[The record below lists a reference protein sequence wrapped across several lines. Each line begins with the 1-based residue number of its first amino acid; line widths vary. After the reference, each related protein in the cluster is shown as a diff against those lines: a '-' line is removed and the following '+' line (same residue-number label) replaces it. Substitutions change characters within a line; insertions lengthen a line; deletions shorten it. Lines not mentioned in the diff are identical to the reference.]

1 MTIQNIEDV
10 MERIMS
16 LNRNLNEESLKT
28 LLSASG
34 WDREDILEGLRIFR
48 ATNKNTVAAAPIA
61 SHSVD
66 REKIEN
72 NLSEEAVVEDIV
84 QDKPYTF
91 SLKKKEEAPDVAPLV
106 VETKDDPLKV
116 EVSLPTKSR
125 VLEKAEETAAEVES
139 FMGVKTEN
147 KEASVPA
154 ITITTEKDKPAKKKS
169 SSRLG
174 GIILLL
180 LLLLL
185 LLGAA
190 AAYLFLPSFAGWVNE
205 KLSFGPKQT
214 INTKD
219 MTRSEWNTNPNLNPN
234 QNPNNPNYIVPTPV
248 INIVTPTSSTSSG
261 TQIQQTTP
269 IPMVVSDAQ
278 VGELMREIEKLKA
291 DLNTYKNSI
300 PEAKTQ
306 TIVRYVSQ
314 KGATGATGR
323 GIVSVGA
330 SSTGFVINYTDNT
343 NEIVPYST
351 STLTDVLNSKQV
363 CFRDMNATTSSST
376 DACLDKNTVINLLN
390 R

>member
-48 ATNKNTVAAAPIA
+48 ATNKSTVAVSPIV
-61 SHSVD
+61 S
-66 REKIEN
+66 REVTPEEIEQ
-72 NLSEEAVVEDIV
+72 NLSKEAVTEDIV
-84 QDKPYTF
+84 QEKPYSF
-91 SLKKKEEAPDVAPLV
+91 NLKRKDEEEASKAEIKQVPDNA
-106 VETKDDPLKV
+106 
-116 EVSLPTKSR
+116 STKSPMVAVDISLTGKEK

-139 FMGVKTEN
+139 FMNGGEDAPTV
-147 KEASVPA
+147 A
-154 ITITTEKDKPAKKKS
+154 IVTTESTEKTNKKKS
-169 SSRLG
+169 GRRG

-185 LLGAA
+185 LLGVAA
-190 AAYLFLPSFAGWVNE
+190 TYLFLPSFAAWVNE
-205 KLSFGPKQT
+205 KLSFGPRQNMVIQD
-214 INTKD
+214 IN
-219 MTRSEWNTNPNLNPN
+219 R
-234 QNPNNPNYIVPTPV
+234 VPTPQVQNPSTDTNSPEIPNGTLV
-248 INIVTPTSSTSSG
+248 IPTQDG
-261 TQIQQTTP
+261 NQTHQVVP
-269 IPMVVSDAQ
+269 VHVAGVSDVQ
-278 VGELMREIEKLKA
+278 VRELMQEIEKLKS
-291 DLNTYKNSI
+291 DLNSYKNSI

-314 KGATGATGR
+314 KGPAGAAGR
-323 GIVSVGA
+323 GILSVGA
-330 SSTGFVINYTDNT
+330 TTTGFVVNYTDNS

-351 STLTDVLNSKQV
+351 STLLDVLNSQQV

-376 DACLDKNTVINLLN
+376 DACLDKNTVLNLLN